1 MPAVPLTTHWI
12 RCFFRAAVL
21 FPVSLVALDAWGAG
35 PPDDLHPTA
44 TEIAL
49 LPRFCWAQMHVP
61 DVEGPEFNLPQP
73 SDCGW
78 ATNHYC
84 LGLVDLNRAKHAT
97 NKGQRMT
104 LLGLADAD
112 TRYTE
117 RAIKDYPNCSLREHV
132 EASRAEINHLL
143 RLYGGKPIDSK

>member
-1 MPAVPLTTHWI
+1 
-12 RCFFRAAVL
+12 
-21 FPVSLVALDAWGAG
+21 VALEARGD
-35 PPDDLHPTA
+35 PDDLHPTA
-44 TEIAL
+44 IEIAQ

-61 DVEGPEFNLPQP
+61 DVKGPEFNLPQP

-78 ATNHYC
+78 STNHYC
-84 LGLVDLNRAKHAT
+84 LGLVDLIRAKHAA

-117 RAIKDYPNCSLREHV
+117 RAIKDYPSCSLREHV
-132 EASRAEINHLL
+132 ETSRTEINHLL